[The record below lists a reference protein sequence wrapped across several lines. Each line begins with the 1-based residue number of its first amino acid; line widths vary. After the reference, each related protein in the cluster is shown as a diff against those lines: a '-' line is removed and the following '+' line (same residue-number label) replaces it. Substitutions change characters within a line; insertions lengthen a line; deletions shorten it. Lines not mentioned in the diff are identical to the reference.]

1 MMKKKKRK
9 IELECEEVVFMQCL
23 GGSGLGG
30 INYVLECV
38 VFCVSGCELRA
49 WAWLM
54 AADV

>member
-1 MMKKKKRK
+1 MKKKKRK

-54 AADV
+54 TADV